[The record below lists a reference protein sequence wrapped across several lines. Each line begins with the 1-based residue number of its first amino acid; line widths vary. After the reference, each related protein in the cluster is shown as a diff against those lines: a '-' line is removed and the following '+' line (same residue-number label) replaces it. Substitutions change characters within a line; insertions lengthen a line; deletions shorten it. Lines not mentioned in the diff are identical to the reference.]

1 MKTNRFWQ
9 LVAMATVVMG
19 LSSCSNDENVE
30 GNNATSSEL
39 KIVASMSPILE
50 LNTRAAYDLQSTS
63 IYNGD
68 FTKVGAYIWK
78 SGTTVASTSP
88 AYGYQNL
95 QMTTGTPD
103 DPTTPTYYTLTNTD
117 TDFYFPA
124 DLANVDVYLYAP
136 WNSTAADVDMVSPAF
151 TVSADQ
157 STDANYVASD
167 FIYGKATASYT
178 GTDAKTAKVTMYH
191 ALSKIILKVIPAA
204 GIDISGLT
212 ELKLTGVKKTT
223 QIRMAN
229 APSTSMTVGA
239 NTTDHVAEA
248 STSDGDGTDVIVT
261 NATNFDVD
269 DARDYGVAAII
280 PPQALTALGISC
292 TISGKTATIPLA
304 GLTYDVSETPTAIGT
319 FMPGKVYTITLN
331 VKTGILAV
339 QLLSIYPWEYGNG
352 VAGSQLD
359 LDF

>member
-19 LSSCSNDENVE
+19 LSSCGNDENVE
-30 GNNATSSEL
+30 GNNDTSSEL

-78 SGTTVASTSP
+78 SGSTAASTSP

-95 QMTTGTPD
+95 QMTNGTP
-103 DPTTPTYYTLTNTD
+103 DPTTPTYYTLTKTG

-136 WNSTAADVDMVSPAF
+136 WNETAANGTMVSPAF

-178 GTDAKTAKVTMYH
+178 GTDAKTANVTMYH
-191 ALSKIILKVIPAA
+191 ALSKIILKVVPAA
-204 GIDISGLT
+204 GVDISGLT
-212 ELKLTGVKKTT
+212 ELKLTGVKRTT
-223 QIRMAN
+223 SIRMAN
-229 APSTSMTVGA
+229 APSTSMTVGTNA
-239 NTTDHVAEA
+239 TDHVDVA
-248 STSDGDGTDVIVT
+248 STPEGNGTDVIVT
-261 NATNFDVD
+261 DGTNYVLA

-280 PPQALTALGISC
+280 PPQALTDLGLSC
-292 TISGKTATIPLA
+292 TISGKTATKSLA
-304 GLTYDVSETPTAIGT
+304 NLTYDVGGDDTPIGS
-319 FMPGKVYTITLN
+319 FLPGKVYTITLN
-331 VKTGILAV
+331 VKTGILEV
-339 QLLSIYPWEYGNG
+339 QLISIYPWESGNG
-352 VAGSQLD
+352 VGSQLD

>member
-9 LVAMATVVMG
+9 LIAMATVVMG
-19 LSSCSNDENVE
+19 LSSCSNDEKTEN
-30 GNNATSSEL
+30 GSNSSEL
-39 KIVASMSPILE
+39 KIVASMAPVLK
-50 LNTRAAYDLQSTS
+50 LTTRASYNLQSTS
-63 IYNGD
+63 IYNDD
-68 FTKVGAYIWK
+68 FTKVGMYIWK

-103 DPTTPTYYTLTNTD
+103 NSTTPTYYTLTKTG

-136 WNSTAADVDMVSPAF
+136 WNETAANGTMVSPAF

-178 GTDAKTAKVTMYH
+178 GTYAKTAKVTMYH

-204 GIDISGLT
+204 GIDVSGLT

-261 NATNFDVD
+261 NSSNFSTA
-269 DARDYGVAAII
+269 DAANEGYAAII
-280 PPQALTALGISC
+280 PPQALANLGISC
-292 TISGKTATIPLA
+292 TISGQTATMSLN
-304 GLTYDVSETPTAIGT
+304 GLTYFADASEIEIEN
-319 FMPGKVYTITLN
+319 FLPGKVYTITLN
-331 VKTGILAV
+331 VKTGTLAV
-339 QLLSIYPWEYGNG
+339 QLISIQNWAEGNG
-352 VAGSQLD
+352 SGSALD